1 MLTPA
6 RMATVRI
13 VIPNPMT
20 TDDVIEVFEER
31 AEHLGKSRLLEWTA
45 TSEIDLATIA
55 KLKGPGS
62 KLLSGPRG
70 SGKSTLLRCAYFGL
84 VDTESVLPAYINYS
98 QSLALEPLFHS
109 HANALRI
116 FRQWLLLKIVFALR
130 ESAELKSLEVPE
142 DFKKLAESA
151 RNIIYELERGEEP
164 FFDRMLSPTELVAII
179 EELLDTLHLGRCVL
193 LMDDAAH
200 AFSSEQQREF
210 FEVFRQLKSR
220 RLASKAAIYPGVT
233 SYSHTFNV
241 GHEAEVLEAWYRPDL
256 PYFLPLMRE
265 IAEKRLPESM
275 KERFGTNFSEYIELL
290 ALASFGQPRGFFIML
305 ASVLEPLGTSKT
317 ITRSSVLRSISEY
330 ADYVIEVHKSI
341 SKRLR
346 IYRNFIEFGQ
356 QLESTIVTRIKGYN
370 ATASQ
375 PTRSTIVGIRE
386 PIPATMEKCLQ
397 FLEYAGLARKLASH
411 SRGTRRYERYG
422 IHYAVLIR
430 ENAFA
435 LGQRYRLADVSNAI
449 RKSDQR
455 FYFAA
460 KYDLLISADKLDE
473 CKLALPPCQKC
484 GTERIAES
492 QKFCTACGA
501 ELTEASLY
509 KQLLQ
514 SPIQQLPLTQK
525 KIEGILRHTK
535 IRTVQD
541 LLSDDTQ
548 SIKTVP
554 YISKVW
560 AQRIRTMAEEFLI
573 V

>member
-1 MLTPA
+1 
-6 RMATVRI
+6 
-13 VIPNPMT
+13 MT

-31 AEHLGKSRLLEWTA
+31 AEHLAKDRLLEWTA

-70 SGKSTLLRCAYFGL
+70 SGKSTLLRCAYFEL
-84 VDTESVLPAYINYS
+84 IDTEGVLPAYINYS

-109 HANALRI
+109 HANALRV

-130 ESAELKSLEVPE
+130 ESIELKGLETPDE
-142 DFKKLAESA
+142 FRALSESA
-151 RNIIYELERGEEP
+151 QASIYALERGDEP
-164 FFDRMLSPTELVAII
+164 YFDRMLSPTELVVIV
-179 EELLDTLHLGRCVL
+179 ESLLNTLHLGRCVL

-220 RLASKAAIYPGVT
+220 RIASKAAIYPGVT

-265 IAEKRLPESM
+265 IAEKRLPDSM
-275 KERFGTNFSEYIELL
+275 KERFGNNFHEYIDLL

-305 ASVLEPLGTSKT
+305 SGVLEPLGTSKS
-317 ITRSSVLRSISEY
+317 ITRASVLRAISEY
-330 ADYVIEVHKSI
+330 SVYVLEVHRSI
-341 SKRLR
+341 AKRLR
-346 IYRNFIEFGQ
+346 IYRNFIELGQ
-356 QLESTIVTRIKGYN
+356 HLESTMVAKIKAYN
-370 ATASQ
+370 ATAKQ

-411 SRGTRRYERYG
+411 SRGPRRYERYG
-422 IHYAVLIR
+422 IHYAVLIS
-430 ENAFA
+430 ENAFS
-435 LGQRYRLADVSNAI
+435 LGQRYRLADVANAI

-455 FYFAA
+455 FYFAS
-460 KYDLLISADKLDE
+460 KYDLLISAEKLDN

-484 GTERIAES
+484 GTERISES
-492 QKFCTACGA
+492 QKFCTACGS

-525 KIEGILRHTK
+525 KIEGILRHTR
-535 IRTVQD
+535 IRTIQD

-554 YISKVW
+554 YISNVW